1 METSRVSAIIRLKP
15 DNMAWAKQQA
25 KRAGKSFNAYIEQLI
40 ERERP
45 ALPKL
50 PKDYKIS
57 EEIEALTCIKQWRE
71 PTREEL
77 EADPR
82 LAKILGYER

>member
-57 EEIEALTCIKQWRE
+57 PEIEALSIGKWVE

-82 LAKILGYER
+82 LASILGYEI